1 MSLKTL
7 FLEKFTSMEHQW
19 NIYQSILLVIN
30 NGAFIHY
37 GSKCM
42 LSPKTA
48 NLRDYCKNTKIILY
62 MFNVSPRKQVAIG
75 RSLLVWRA
83 SDMLCYENR
92 LSFNFCSS
100 HLLSKPCFCILNY
113 NKIILA

>member
-30 NGAFIHY
+30 NIHPLWI
-37 GSKCM
+37 KM
-42 LSPKTA
+42 RVFPKTA
-48 NLRDYCKNTKIILY
+48 NLRDYCKNIKIILY
-62 MFNVSPRKQVAIG
+62 MFNVSPCKQVAIG
-75 RSLLVWRA
+75 HSLLVWRA
-83 SDMLCYENR
+83 SDMLCYENP
-92 LSFNFCSS
+92 LSFIFCSS
-100 HLLSKPCFCILNY
+100 HLLNKPCFFIILNY